1 MALLCRAKEAS
12 EDVLGIG
19 AAGAERFPPQTLRL
33 TTAGRRACSA
43 RQLVA
48 STVGSKRK
56 LKSAGSSVRRRIMAS
71 FQATM
76 PLSPGTR
83 LGHYDVTALLGEGGM
98 GQV

>member
-1 MALLCRAKEAS
+1 M
-12 EDVLGIG
+12 LGIG

-56 LKSAGSSVRRRIMAS
+56 LKSAGSSVRRQERELLKTLRRALREQREALRRI
-71 FQATM
+71 
-76 PLSPGTR
+76 
-83 LGHYDVTALLGEGGM
+83 
-98 GQV
+98 